1 MAKIYIR
8 PFVDQTLDTATVSS
22 RTQKKCVKLLYK
34 TCSHHA
40 LLPRALEVLVD
51 YDRTGDALYHGGFG
65 DVWRGEFCGRDVA
78 VKVVRIY
85 SQSELQR
92 VINVSCQSRYNPAY
106 SAPTIL
112 FQKSCKEV
120 LMWKFLRHPNVLP
133 LVGVMMSKTRFAMVS
148 DWMKNGNI
156 NEFIKEHP
164 DVDRLGLVSSPLE
177 TTLSSLQ
184 W

>member
-1 MAKIYIR
+1 MIHRLSVTDAQTFVDVINEARITPTRPQIMAKIYIR
-8 PFVDQTLDTATVSS
+8 PFVDQTLDTATLSS

-85 SQSELQR
+85 SHSELQR
-92 VINVSCQSRYNPAY
+92 VINVSC
-106 SAPTIL
+106 
-112 FQKSCKEV
+112 
-120 LMWKFLRHPNVLP
+120 
-133 LVGVMMSKTRFAMVS
+133 
-148 DWMKNGNI
+148 
-156 NEFIKEHP
+156 
-164 DVDRLGLVSSPLE
+164 
-177 TTLSSLQ
+177 
-184 W
+184 